1 MIDFKV
7 FGPYSKGAGT
17 KRKIVIVVYKDG
29 RRRTVSYPKW
39 IMEQHLGRELGI
51 DETVDHWDTDIDNND
66 LSNLSVINR
75 SEHSANDTRRV
86 DPIELECPWCGE
98 LFSRQPRKLRER
110 AKSGQPVFCSKS
122 CAGKYSR
129 FLQLKLID
137 AFAPAEH
144 VESVYYKRK
153 YKDAVASDI
162 DDEVLSFENL
172 SSMY

>member
-1 MIDFKV
+1 MTDFKV
-7 FGPYSKGAGT
+7 FGPYSKGVGT

-51 DETVDHWDTDIDNND
+51 DETVDHWDTDVDNND
-66 LSNLSVINR
+66 LSNLKVIDR
-75 SEHSANDTRRV
+75 AEHSANDTRRV
-86 DPIELECPWCGE
+86 DPIELECPWCGKT
-98 LFSRQPRKLRER
+98 FTRQPRKLRER

-144 VESVYYKRK
+144 VDSVYYKRK
-153 YKDAVASDI
+153 YKDAEASEI
-162 DDEVLSFENL
+162 DDNILVYEDLATS
-172 SSMY
+172 Y